1 MLDQVPAVEG
11 RKNGR
16 AGNYP
21 PAEEPDAEAK
31 DQVLQPGGAHLSFK
45 LPPWMFWPRPLAA
58 VCGLTSKGG

>member
-45 LPPWMFWPRPLAA
+45 HPLGCSGPASCGSFWANIQ
-58 VCGLTSKGG
+58 GG